1 MSSHFAALQAA
12 AIDGRTHS
20 IYYRQHQLEAL
31 HQALLDHSSEIKNAI
46 AADTEHTP
54 AEIAIE
60 IHLALSALKTSYETL
75 QPAKALADEYLIAS
89 GKDAPT
95 NRIPYGIAY
104 IEPCT
109 HTMLYSIVAPL
120 SAAIAAGNCAIV
132 LVSRLLQKENLPN
145 PSTSLTTPR
154 QLENNLRTLTSVLRS
169 LFQSSLHPDT
179 FAIASSPIQDT
190 ALLNSALVI
199 DQNSSDRW
207 PRANV
212 LASPSRSSVFA
223 IVDRTADVRL
233 AARELVAARF
243 AFGGSSAY
251 APDLVLVN
259 EFVKQEFLQA
269 AIEESRRLGDG
280 RLQSE
285 KAKGSS
291 KVSESIEK
299 FKKGDS
305 KVEVVMEE
313 AGGVV
318 LELPAR
324 RAEMLE
330 VKTDAPIMAVHAV
343 KSLDDAIDFI
353 ESAEGGPA
361 LAAYHFGN
369 PQVGKYL
376 AQFVDAR
383 ASFVNHVPRDLLV
396 GPAHPATQ
404 VFDVSATHTVDMFS
418 LPRPAFITPS
428 TASSEIAAAMSSAHG
443 SRKLLESAL
452 SPLKAM
458 KRKPGGGVGEF
469 LLAKL
474 PFRCMWHADNL
485 CARFLRARLA
495 SQCRVDPYGHHQC
508 DGGWHCLACEEWK
521 DSVFG
526 AVQGLDW
533 WFRGIP
539 GEGVAALLGLHM

>member
-1 MSSHFAALQAA
+1 
-12 AIDGRTHS
+12 
-20 IYYRQHQLEAL
+20 
-31 HQALLDHSSEIKNAI
+31 
-46 AADTEHTP
+46 
-54 AEIAIE
+54 
-60 IHLALSALKTSYETL
+60 
-75 QPAKALADEYLIAS
+75 
-89 GKDAPT
+89 
-95 NRIPYGIAY
+95 
-104 IEPCT
+104 
-109 HTMLYSIVAPL
+109 
-120 SAAIAAGNCAIV
+120 
-132 LVSRLLQKENLPN
+132 
-145 PSTSLTTPR
+145 
-154 QLENNLRTLTSVLRS
+154 
-169 LFQSSLHPDT
+169 
-179 FAIASSPIQDT
+179 
-190 ALLNSALVI
+190 
-199 DQNSSDRW
+199 
-207 PRANV
+207 
-212 LASPSRSSVFA
+212 
-223 IVDRTADVRL
+223 
-233 AARELVAARF
+233 
-243 AFGGSSAY
+243 
-251 APDLVLVN
+251 LVLVN

-353 ESAEGGPA
+353 GSAEGGPA

-396 GPAHPATQ
+396 GPAHPTTQ
-404 VFDVSATHTVDMFS
+404 VFDVSATYTVDMFS

-428 TASSEIAAAMSSAHG
+428 TASSEIAAAISSAHG

-458 KRKPGGGVGEF
+458 KRKPGGGVGVF
-469 LLAKL
+469 ILAEL
-474 PFRCMWHADNL
+474 PFWCMRFADSS

-495 SQCRVDPYGHHQC
+495 SQRRIDPYCYHQC
-508 DGGWHCLACEEWK
+508 DGGWHCLACEKWEN
-521 DSVFG
+521 SITGV
-526 AVQGLDW
+526 VQGLGW
-533 WFRGIP
+533 
-539 GEGVAALLGLHM
+539 